1 MKIGMMLILLLIIIS
16 TASAQNAGDAK
27 LTALDYFQIQQLVA
41 KYARANA
48 VGAIERGTESVQSG
62 VDLSA
67 EAGASLEEITR
78 AAHASGVRIEEIV
91 QSVREQAKETS
102 RVSDLMSR
110 VNLSVEE
117 IRSGGQDQERGNE
130 IVMRGTVA
138 MRNVAQQTHRTTE
151 EQARGT
157 GRIRDSIESVRE
169 AVDKI
174 HTSLQGQS
182 EECRQAVSFLE
193 QVYERTGSNED
204 AARLMSEATQGLQQQ
219 AEALREAMRRFRTG

>member
-1 MKIGMMLILLLIIIS
+1 MG
-16 TASAQNAGDAK
+16 
-27 LTALDYFQIQQLVA
+27 
-41 KYARANA
+41 
-48 VGAIERGTESVQSG
+48 
-62 VDLSA
+62 
-67 EAGASLEEITR
+67 
-78 AAHASGVRIEEIV
+78 
-91 QSVREQAKETS
+91 
-102 RVSDLMSR
+102 R
-110 VNLSVEE
+110 VNRAVEE
-117 IRSGGQDQERGNE
+117 IRSGGQEQERGNE

-174 HTSLQGQS
+174 HTALQGQS

-204 AARLMSEATQGLQQQ
+204 SSRLMSEATQSLQQQ
-219 AEALREAMRRFRTG
+219 ADALREAVGRFRIG